1 MSIWE
6 ISFEISSK
14 LNTNN
19 VNNENVYGYFTIVG
33 SCYIEATDIETAI
46 KSAKSELSVFSNG
59 TIFIS
64 GAKSV

>member
-1 MSIWE
+1 MSFWE
-6 ISFEISSK
+6 INFEISSK

-19 VNNENVYGYFTIVG
+19 INNVNAYDYFTITG
-33 SCYIEATDIETAI
+33 SFYIEAIDIETAI

>member
-1 MSIWE
+1 MTFWE

-19 VNNENVYGYFTIVG
+19 INNVNLCDYSIIG
-33 SCYIEATDIETAI
+33 SCYIEAIDIETAI
-46 KSAKSELSVFSNG
+46 KLVKSELSVFSNG

-64 GAKSV
+64 GAKCI